1 MVEILPLSLWMLD
14 VGITIIPRVY
24 SEAALVAGVDD
35 AHCHGYEGVV
45 GGLSELI
52 IHVLTSYLFQSTS
65 LSLLENYD
73 VG

>member
-24 SEAALVAGVDD
+24 FEVALVTGVDD

-45 GGLSELI
+45 GGLSECTT
-52 IHVLTSYLFQSTS
+52 HR
-65 LSLLENYD
+65 LSLLMFSW
-73 VG
+73 